1 MRDIIR
7 TLISEQFGDEVKS
20 GCNNFAKE
28 SYDYK
33 WCKFAENKLNI
44 NIRKAANA
52 IERYKTEYMSTWSS
66 GLRAVK
72 YDKTMKF
79 FNDRRSDVIEGMKKF
94 QESCPK
100 LYNHIINR
108 MVKFTESYVILNEK
122 GEYDLLNK
130 LNTNWSALAFLMTK
144 EIPQELKTVDWPSAT
159 KYFFDRVNAETG
171 LTPFEKTLSSL
182 DKMDND
188 LRDKINLTIKKT
200 STEGQKIEDEFFQFM
215 KKFTDVIQYSGDY
228 SFMDMMGIDMVV
240 KSPQGEWIPVQV
252 KKFGSGCNKGWSRVE
267 MCDNWCVSWEK
278 NDWIIRTYVGD
289 NQTETHIQPKN
300 LENSDGQTYLEKEF
314 DRD

>member
-1 MRDIIR
+1 MRN
-7 TLISEQFGDEVKS
+7 LIESFLNEQLTDEVKS

-52 IERYKTEYMSTWSS
+52 IERYKVEYMSNWST

-100 LYNHIINR
+100 LYKHIVNR
-108 MVKFTESYVILNEK
+108 MIKFTESYVILNEN

-144 EIPQELKTVDWPSAT
+144 EVPQELKTVDWTSAT
-159 KYFFDRVNAETG
+159 KYFFDRVNPETG

-182 DKMDND
+182 DKTDSE
-188 LRDKINLTIKKT
+188 LRKKLYTTISKT
-200 STEGQKIEDEFFQFM
+200 SSEGQKIEDEFFQFI
-215 KKFTDVIQYSGDY
+215 KKFTEAIQYSGDY
-228 SFMDMMGIDMVV
+228 SFMDMMGIDMVI
-240 KSPQGEWIPVQV
+240 KNPNNEWIPVQI
-252 KKFGSGCNKGWSRVE
+252 KKFGSGCNKGWSRTE
-267 MCDNWCVSWEK
+267 MCENWCVSWEK
-278 NDWIIRTYVGD
+278 NDWVIRTYIGN
-289 NQTETHIQPKN
+289 NQIETHIQPKD
-300 LENSDGQTYLEKEF
+300 LENSNGDSYLERIYDKL
-314 DRD
+314 